1 MVSFGCTPRS
11 GITGSYG
18 RNIFSFFSNLH
29 TLLYSRCASLYYHQQ
44 CQRGPFFPHPLQH
57 VLFVDFLKIVFL
69 TGVRCYLIIILI
81 CISLIISNIDHLFMC
96 LLVICISSSEKC
108 LFRSSVHFLIFFF
121 FYFTI
126 LCWFCRTSTWIF
138 VIVVAVVW
146 FWYWDV
152 WLLIN
157 FEDCGSSLKSTNR
170 WMDKEDVVY
179 IIQWTGA

>member
-1 MVSFGCTPRS
+1 MNIRVLVSFWTMVSFGCTPRS

-81 CISLIISNIDHLFMC
+81 CISLIISNIDHLFLC

-108 LFRSSVHFLIFFF
+108 LFRSSVHFLNFFF
-121 FYFTI
+121 FLLYNIVLVLPYINMDFCYCCCCCLVLI
-126 LCWFCRTSTWIF
+126 LRCVT
-138 VIVVAVVW
+138 VNK
-146 FWYWDV
+146 FWRLW
-152 WLLIN
+152 
-157 FEDCGSSLKSTNR
+157 K
-170 WMDKEDVVY
+170 
-179 IIQWTGA
+179 